1 MISRLNLLLH
11 LYILIGIFT
20 FGIMEMLAKKSSK
33 NQITLPKAIVTG
45 FEDVDYFDVSTQNGR
60 IILEPVRT
68 RSGEEVRS
76 RLETLGIRETDIDA
90 AIEYARSKK
99 Q

>member
-1 MISRLNLLLH
+1 MNPLLH
-11 LYILIGIFT
+11 LCIIIGIFT

-45 FEDVDYFDVSTQNGR
+45 FEDVDYFDVSTQNGK
-60 IILEPVRT
+60 IILEPIRT
-68 RSGEEVRS
+68 RSGDEVRS
-76 RLETLGIRETDIDA
+76 RLETLGIQETDIDA

>member
-1 MISRLNLLLH
+1 LVIDA
-11 LYILIGIFT
+11 YIFGIFT

-33 NQITLPKAIVTG
+33 NQITLPKAIVAG

-68 RSGEEVRS
+68 RSGDEVRS

-90 AIEYARSKK
+90 AIEYARS
-99 Q
+99 